1 MKADFLR
8 YNIEN
13 LLSFLF
19 ENMINEKIKNIST
32 HLLTVL
38 IMSVI
43 LRIEQKINGYL
54 NIDKY
59 PFVKEERV

>member
-19 ENMINEKIKNIST
+19 ENKINEKIKNIST
-32 HLLTVL
+32 RLLTVL

>member
-19 ENMINEKIKNIST
+19 ENKINEKIKNNQHSP
-32 HLLTVL
+32 LDSANKKV
-38 IMSVI
+38 
-43 LRIEQKINGYL
+43 Y
-54 NIDKY
+54 NIAKNKGRE
-59 PFVKEERV
+59 PKEVRK

>member
-1 MKADFLR
+1 
-8 YNIEN
+8 
-13 LLSFLF
+13 
-19 ENMINEKIKNIST
+19 
-32 HLLTVL
+32 VL

-59 PFVKEERV
+59 PLVKEERV